1 MKFPKTKKKYGQHFL
16 YDLRVLKKIIEKAE
30 VSNKDIILE
39 IGAGTGLLTKLLV
52 EKAKFVHSFEVDKD
66 LYELTKE
73 KLKDF
78 SNLKLYH
85 QDFLKWGQRPD
96 SFLGLYP
103 KELGR
108 CPLIKVVAN
117 IPYNLTSPIVDK
129 LAENKK
135 KIDSIYLLVQK
146 ELAERMVASPRN
158 KNYCSF
164 SIFCQYHFDVKKLFR
179 VSPKCFHPW
188 PKVDSQFIS
197 LIPRKTSLY
206 KVLNEE
212 LFFRLVKAVFWGKR
226 KMVKTSLLRSPYTK
240 DLADPLKKAMEK
252 VKFSLD
258 IRANEIRAEDLAC
271 LTNKL

>member
-78 SNLKLYH
+78 SNLMLYH
-85 QDFLKWGQRPD
+85 QDFLRGELPD
-96 SFLGLYP
+96 FSLRKLGTAPSF
-103 KELGR
+103 R

-117 IPYNLTSPIVDK
+117 IPYNLTSPIIGKLSIDK
-129 LAENKK
+129 KRIK
-135 KIDSIYLLVQK
+135 SIFILVQK
-146 ELAERMVASPRN
+146 ELAERMIASPRN

-164 SIFCQYHFDVKKLFR
+164 SISLFL
-179 VSPKCFHPW
+179 
-188 PKVDSQFIS
+188 
-197 LIPRKTSLY
+197 LI
-206 KVLNEE
+206 
-212 LFFRLVKAVFWGKR
+212 
-226 KMVKTSLLRSPYTK
+226 
-240 DLADPLKKAMEK
+240 
-252 VKFSLD
+252 
-258 IRANEIRAEDLAC
+258 I
-271 LTNKL
+271 